1 MSYIEEVYD
10 FSNNLEHFLNP
21 AGCNF
26 CPAGYGAIRC
36 VNWTRKCL
44 EKVKKAEE
52 DKRKAEEKKKKAAEK
67 ALQKEREKK

>member
-1 MSYIEEVYD
+1 MSHIEEVYD

-36 VNWTRKCL
+36 SAWASSC
-44 EKVKKAEE
+44 EKNIIFLIYSNVSSKF
-52 DKRKAEEKKKKAAEK
+52 
-67 ALQKEREKK
+67 

>member
-1 MSYIEEVYD
+1 MYNIEEVYD

-44 EKVKKAEE
+44 EKVKK
-52 DKRKAEEKKKKAAEK
+52 DIK
-67 ALQKEREKK
+67 